1 MRKLDLLVNEQRTSN
16 MPWFHVW
23 YTDYVCTKLHW
34 STKISVLNCDM
45 CTETG
50 SYCLVRTF

>member
-1 MRKLDLLVNEQRTSN
+1 MRKLDLLVNKHRTSN

-23 YTDYVCTKLHW
+23 YKDYVCTKLHW